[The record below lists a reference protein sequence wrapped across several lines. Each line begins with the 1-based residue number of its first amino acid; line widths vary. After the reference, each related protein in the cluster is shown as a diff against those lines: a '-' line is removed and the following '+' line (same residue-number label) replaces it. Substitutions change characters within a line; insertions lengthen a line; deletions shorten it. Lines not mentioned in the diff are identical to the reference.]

1 LLRICCAKWLET
13 CAHRGKLMGSDAR
26 QRLAGAALVN
36 ATWWSAAT
44 GLYPTR
50 ALRQVGL
57 VGDPPLH
64 GERTASVAA
73 SGPRSALL
81 GPGVDSRA
89 LDQPTGHEP
98 LIEEFDRMAE
108 VYELFV
114 APLSRP
120 IFEEVL
126 AVLRPG
132 WRRTPVRWTP
142 PAVRVV
148 SSARSHNSSHTGEV
162 VGVDL
167 AAGMVAAAARVFNGS
182 FDLVYSVLAHH
193 HFPDSA
199 AAAGAFRCI
208 RPGGLYAVIDP
219 GPA

>member
-1 LLRICCAKWLET
+1 
-13 CAHRGKLMGSDAR
+13 MGSDAR

-167 AAGMVAAAARVFNGS
+167 AAGMVAAAARAWHATVWTTPPTS
-182 FDLVYSVLAHH
+182 RPTSVSCPTSSTAVSTWCTACSPITT
-193 HFPDSA
+193 FPIRPPPPPERSA
-199 AAAGAFRCI
+199 ASAQAACTR
-208 RPGGLYAVIDP
+208 
-219 GPA
+219 